1 MQSPDIAKTDYASL
15 PPPSD
20 VAAAEGSERPVARS
34 ENSHGSVLIVDDEQ
48 SMCELIDSA
57 LSRKGYHTEWC
68 ISADAA
74 ITGVETKDFDVVL
87 TDINMRDMNGL
98 ELCERIVSSRPD
110 IPVVLVTAFG
120 SMETAVAAIRAG
132 AYDFI
137 NKPVEM
143 DTLALVVE
151 RAVQHRTLKE
161 EVKRLREAVSDTRYT
176 GDMIGKSPVM
186 RKVHDLTARV
196 SESEAN
202 VLITGESGTGKEL
215 VARALHSRSARKNGP
230 FIAVNCAAVPETLL
244 ESELFGHARG
254 AFTDA
259 RQSRT
264 GLFVQA
270 SGGTLFLDEI
280 AEMPLGM
287 QPKILRVLQERAV
300 RPVGSNTEIPY
311 DVRLI
316 TATNRDL
323 ETEVAERRFREDL
336 YYRINVV
343 RIDVPP
349 LRARGNDL
357 LLLAQ
362 HFIERAASRSG
373 KNVLGLVAPAAEKL
387 LSYDWPGNVRELEN
401 CIERAVALTR
411 YDQITVEDLP
421 EKIRDYQSS
430 HVVIAGDDPNELL
443 PMQEVERRYIQR
455 VLKSVGNNKTQAAKV
470 LGFDRRTLYRKL
482 DRYKLS

>member
-1 MQSPDIAKTDYASL
+1 MN
-15 PPPSD
+15 
-20 VAAAEGSERPVARS
+20 GR
-34 ENSHGSVLIVDDEQ
+34 VLIVDDEQ
-48 SMCELIDSA
+48 SMCELMDAA
-57 LSRKGYHTEWC
+57 LSRKGFETEWRT
-68 ISADAA
+68 SADQAWELLD
-74 ITGVETKDFDVVL
+74 GREYDVVL
-87 TDINMRDMNGL
+87 TDLNMRDMNGL
-98 ELCERIVSSRPD
+98 ELTERIVSSRPD

-120 SMETAVAAIRAG
+120 SLETAVAAIRAG

-137 NKPVEM
+137 TKPVEM

-161 EVKRLREAVSDTRYT
+161 EVKRLREAVDAGRLP
-176 GDMIGKSPVM
+176 GEMIGESPAM
-186 RKVHDLTARV
+186 RKVNDLIGRV
-196 SESEAN
+196 AESDAN

-215 VARALHSRSARKNGP
+215 VARALHMRSPRSGGP
-230 FIAVNCAAVPETLL
+230 FVAVNCAAVPETLL
-244 ESELFGHARG
+244 ESELFGHAKG

-259 RQSRT
+259 RQART

-270 SGGTLFLDEI
+270 SGGTLFLDEVG
-280 AEMPLGM
+280 EMPLGM
-287 QPKILRVLQERAV
+287 QPKILRSLQERRV
-300 RPVGSNTEIPY
+300 RPVGGNTEVPF
-311 DVRLI
+311 DARLI

-343 RIDVPP
+343 RIEVPP
-349 LRARGNDL
+349 LRARGNDI

-362 HFIERAASRSG
+362 HFIERAAQRSG
-373 KNVLGLVAPAAEKL
+373 KSVVGLVSAAAEKL

-411 YDQITVEDLP
+411 FDQVTVEDLP
-421 EKIRDYQSS
+421 EKVRNYQSS
-430 HVVIAGDDPNELL
+430 HIVVASDDPNELL

-455 VLKSVGNNKTQAAKV
+455 VLKSVGGNKTQAAKV

-482 DRYKLS
+482 DRYALS

>member
-1 MQSPDIAKTDYASL
+1 MN
-15 PPPSD
+15 
-20 VAAAEGSERPVARS
+20 GR
-34 ENSHGSVLIVDDEQ
+34 VLIVDDEQ
-48 SMCELIDSA
+48 SMCELMDSA
-57 LSRKGYHTEWC
+57 LSRKGYQTEWRT
-68 ISADAA
+68 SADAA
-74 ITGVETKDFDVVL
+74 IELLQAQDYDAVL

-98 ELCERIVSSRPD
+98 ELCERIVASRPD

-143 DTLALVVE
+143 DALALVVE

-161 EVKRLREAVSDTRYT
+161 EVKRLREAVDGARYT
-176 GDMIGKSPVM
+176 GDMIGHSPAM
-186 RKVHDLTARV
+186 RKVQDLIARV
-196 SESEAN
+196 AESEAN

-215 VARALHSRSARKNGP
+215 VARALHARSGRKDGP
-230 FIAVNCAAVPETLL
+230 FVAVNCAAVPETLL

-259 RQSRT
+259 RQSRS
-264 GLFVQA
+264 GLFVQG

-280 AEMPLGM
+280 AEMPFGM
-287 QPKILRVLQERAV
+287 QAKILRVLQERKV
-300 RPVGSNTEIPY
+300 RPVGSNVEIPF
-311 DVRLI
+311 DARLV

-323 ETEVAERRFREDL
+323 ETEVAEKRFREDL

-343 RIDVPP
+343 RIEVPP
-349 LRARGNDL
+349 LRGRGNDL

-362 HFIERAASRSG
+362 AFIERAAARSG
-373 KNVLGLVAPAAEKL
+373 KNVVGLVTGAAEKL

-401 CIERAVALTR
+401 CMERAVALTR

-421 EKIRDYQSS
+421 EKIRNYQSS
-430 HVVIAGDDPNELL
+430 HIVVAGDDPSELL

-482 DRYKLS
+482 DRYGLS